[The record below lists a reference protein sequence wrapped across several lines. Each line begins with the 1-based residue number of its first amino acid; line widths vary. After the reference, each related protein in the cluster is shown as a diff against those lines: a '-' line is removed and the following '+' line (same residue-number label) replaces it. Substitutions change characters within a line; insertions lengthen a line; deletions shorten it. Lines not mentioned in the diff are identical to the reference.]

1 MNLFENLQ
9 KMTESDEKDSQVTT
23 MINEILDSFKSIKEN
38 IITYQSAMGTI
49 KDAKG
54 YDFSYKLYKLA
65 NDLTDEA
72 EDYDDYNFQFE
83 LRADDIYNEW
93 VAACEKAFNCDYKE
107 IFKPDNHNGSYF
119 SFNEY
124 YIYIA
129 LLANNLSEPYKNVDI
144 FLLLNDEDKIGPYYD
159 DYVINSLE
167 TDNEINVDMLKEE
180 DPDYYTDIIS
190 DIHRDMTDIAKQV
203 QDETNEV
210 VKLVDLYHELK
221 GE

>member
-1 MNLFENLQ
+1 
-9 KMTESDEKDSQVTT
+9 MTESDENDSQVTT

-65 NDLTDEA
+65 NDLTAEA

-83 LRADDIYNEW
+83 LRADD
-93 VAACEKAFNCDYKE
+93 
-107 IFKPDNHNGSYF
+107 
-119 SFNEY
+119 
-124 YIYIA
+124 IYIA

-203 QDETNEV
+203 QNETNEV

>member
-1 MNLFENLQ
+1 MDLFENLQ
-9 KMTESDEKDSQVTT
+9 KMTESNETEPQVIT
-23 MINEILDSFKSIKEN
+23 MTNEILDAFKSIKEN
-38 IITYQSAMGTI
+38 IITYHSVMGTI
-49 KDAKG
+49 KDAKN
-54 YDFSYKLYKLA
+54 YDFSYKLYNIANNLA
-65 NDLTDEA
+65 NEV

-83 LRADDIYNEW
+83 LIADDIYNEW
-93 VAACEKAFNCDYKE
+93 KSTCEKAFNLDYNE
-107 IFKPDNHNGSYF
+107 IFQPDNHNGSYF
-119 SFNEY
+119 NFREY